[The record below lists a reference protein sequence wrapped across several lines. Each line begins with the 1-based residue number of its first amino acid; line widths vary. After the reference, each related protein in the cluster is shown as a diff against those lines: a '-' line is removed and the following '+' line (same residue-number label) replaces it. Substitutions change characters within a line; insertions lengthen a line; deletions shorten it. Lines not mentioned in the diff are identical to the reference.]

1 MKPIYIAED
10 VYLRE
15 LEIADA
21 PDMFN
26 LINSQRNY
34 LGRWLPFVEN
44 TRDENDSRSF
54 IQSVINAPADRREH
68 IFAIISEGAFAGIIG
83 FKGTDRD
90 NKKTEIGYWLGEDFQ
105 GRGIMTLAVEALCHM
120 AFNSMGMNQIQILC
134 AVGNTRSSNI
144 PRRLGFVFE
153 GVERE
158 GELLTSGKFTD
169 VEVFSILKREFE
181 HTDM

>member
-54 IQSVINAPADRREH
+54 IQSVINAPTDRKEH
-68 IFAIISEGAFAGIIG
+68 IFAIISEGTFAGIIG
-83 FKGTDRD
+83 FKGTDHD

-105 GRGIMTLAVEALCHM
+105 GRGAATALCNKMEGIYGPVIAAHSSVT
-120 AFNSMGMNQIQILC
+120 ALPFFLSRGYRIVRENT
-134 AVGNTRSSNI
+134 AVRC
-144 PRRLGFVFE
+144 
-153 GVERE
+153 GVPLKNYLVAK
-158 GELLTSGKFTD
+158 GESK
-169 VEVFSILKREFE
+169 K
-181 HTDM
+181 